1 MSEEDNG
8 LGFDIIIASVDDIET
23 NDYNPNV
30 MEQEVF
36 STLAEHIKSDGKMV
50 QPVLVRE
57 NPLED
62 GPSYMVVDGEHRF
75 RASKLAGMKEIA
87 VIVVDYTEDEAKFK
101 TIAMNQLRGNYI
113 PLKMAKLL
121 VDLQER
127 YNNTDIKRLT
137 GIDADEML
145 SLTELLEVPD
155 IDFGN
160 TPVISLDS
168 VERPIQI
175 SLMLMPDEISEYS
188 EAMTKAMELGG
199 DSITPL
205 VGEEVSQY
213 DYAMTTSMGLV
224 GVMLRNVGL
233 STICKV
239 FNSLPK
245 EQKEA
250 LVLEHKPELKQDP
263 DK

>member
-1 MSEEDNG
+1 MSEEEND
-8 LGFDIIIASVDDIET
+8 LGFDIIVADIDDIET
-23 NDYNPNV
+23 NNYNPNV

-36 STLAEHIKSDGKMV
+36 NTLSEHIESDGKMV

-57 NPLED
+57 NPIED
-62 GPSYMVVDGEHRF
+62 GPRYMVVDGEHRF
-75 RASKLAGMKEIA
+75 RASKMAGLKEIA

-101 TIAMNQLRGNYI
+101 TISMNQLRGNYI

-127 YNNTDIKRLT
+127 YNDSDIKRLT
-137 GIDADEML
+137 GIDADEMI

-155 IDFGN
+155 IDFGDA
-160 TPVISLDS
+160 PVISLDT

-175 SLMLMPDEISEYS
+175 NLMLMPDEASSYM

-199 DSITPL
+199 ESITPL
-205 VGEEVSQY
+205 VGEEVGQY
-213 DYAMTTSMGLV
+213 DYAMTTSMGVV
-224 GVMLRNVGL
+224 GVMLRNIGL

-239 FNSLPK
+239 FNSIPK
-245 EQKEA
+245 EQKEE
-250 LVLEHKPELKQDP
+250 LILQHKPEVKE
-263 DK
+263 K

>member
-1 MSEEDNG
+1 MSEE
-8 LGFDIIIASVDDIET
+8 LGFEIVIANVGDIET

-30 MEQEVF
+30 MEQEIF
-36 STLAEHIKSDGKMV
+36 STLAEHIEQDGKMV

-57 NPLED
+57 NPDAD
-62 GPSYMVVDGEHRF
+62 GPKYMVVDGEHRF
-75 RASKLAGMKEIA
+75 KASKVAGMKEIA
-87 VIVVDYTEDEAKFK
+87 VIVVDYTEDEAKIK

-127 YNNTDIKRLT
+127 YDDTEIRKLT
-137 GIDADEML
+137 GIQSDEII

-155 IDFGN
+155 IDFDDA
-160 TPVISLDS
+160 PVISLDN

-175 SLMLMPDEISEYS
+175 TLMLMPDEASEYV
-188 EAMTKAMELGG
+188 EAMTKAMKFGGEL
-199 DSITPL
+199 ITPL
-205 VGEEVSQY
+205 VGEEVGQY
-213 DYAMTTSMGLV
+213 DYAMTTTMGLV

-245 EQKEA
+245 EQKEE
-250 LVLEHKPELKQDP
+250 LILHHKPEINIKLGTD
-263 DK
+263 